1 MTLEAKWHTED
12 ETAWLDDWHTHTQ
25 ICLSREKRRFLIF
38 LALWTSF
45 RSHTMANHPKHSF
58 NCSNPRCHHL
68 FSSEIDDNFM
78 IKYLKSSYKLRKE
91 HFEPLDKRNKTEK
104 IKYAPTHCLIMK
116 CFSVFFQTGV
126 FLEFVAQSIA
136 HVYLRYF

>member
-1 MTLEAKWHTED
+1 MAYGRWNCMTGWS
-12 ETAWLDDWHTHTQ
+12 HTHTQ

-116 CFSVFFQTGV
+116 CFSVFFSNRSFSWVCRTIYCTC
-126 FLEFVAQSIA
+126 LSSILLN
-136 HVYLRYF
+136 Y